1 MADPCSLERPGLAA
15 LGGCPAESNGSSRI
29 LQPSWPWGGPI
40 SPYSCHLAPG
50 ATLDWNEGVIRV
62 QGPGFLFFGLFCLF
76 GGFLVLFCFIL
87 LFKGHT
93 HGIWKFPG

>member
-62 QGPGFLFFGLFCLF
+62 QGPGFLFFWI
-76 GGFLVLFCFIL
+76 VLFVWEVFGFV
-87 LFKGHT
+87 LFY
-93 HGIWKFPG
+93 FAL